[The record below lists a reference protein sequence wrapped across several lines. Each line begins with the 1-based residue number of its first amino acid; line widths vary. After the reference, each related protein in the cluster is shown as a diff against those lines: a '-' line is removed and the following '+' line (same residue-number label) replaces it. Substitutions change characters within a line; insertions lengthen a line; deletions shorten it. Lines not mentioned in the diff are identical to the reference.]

1 MNIYKL
7 EGEYKVSDKVA
18 KVNNYRPMYFNSY
31 SMENWTYPSIRDD
44 YNGTQDSDDY
54 NGTQDSDNYNG
65 TQDSDDYH
73 GTLDMGDYNGTQLP
87 DDYNGPTVY
96 DVHSGTAI
104 NINVMKT

>member
-44 YNGTQDSDDY
+44 YNGTQDSD
-54 NGTQDSDNYNG
+54 NYNG
-65 TQDSDDYH
+65 TQNSDDYN

-87 DDYNGPTVY
+87 DDYNGPTVH

-104 NINVMKT
+104 NINVMKA